1 MKKVILISVL
11 VMSFL
16 FSRQVLIDTNDAL
29 SIKVSNNITNI
40 DNQNI
45 DQNSVR
51 SSREEIVIFEWD
63 FETDLWNN
71 DEGWLWTDTDYHSET
86 HSYLSPNTED
96 TYNNSWNVISNTVT
110 LPELGE
116 GEIEI

>member
-71 DEGWLWTDTDYHSET
+71 DAGWLWTDTDYHSET
-86 HSYLSPNTED
+86 HSY
-96 TYNNSWNVISNTVT
+96 
-110 LPELGE
+110 
-116 GEIEI
+116 